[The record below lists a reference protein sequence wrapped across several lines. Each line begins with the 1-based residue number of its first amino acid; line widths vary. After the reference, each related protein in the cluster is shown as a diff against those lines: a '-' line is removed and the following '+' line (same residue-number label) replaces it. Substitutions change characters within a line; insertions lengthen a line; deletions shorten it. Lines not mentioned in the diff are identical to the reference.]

1 MKQLDELITKLDS
14 LYIPIYVKGKEYP
27 GNNPYILN
35 KINNML
41 EAGRLKKKYGKLSES
56 IETLEPED
64 LQFDDKRI
72 QWHGENKEY
81 FFYEE
86 LNNVSDDI
94 YDEANKLSDENAAR
108 LAIEV
113 KNENT

>member
-1 MKQLDELITKLDS
+1 MKQLDELIIKLDS

-41 EAGRLKKKYGKLSES
+41 EAGRLKKKYGNPAEL
-56 IETLEPED
+56 IGTLKPED
-64 LQFDDKRI
+64 LQFNDKRI
-72 QWHGENKEY
+72 QWGDERKEY
-81 FFYEE
+81 IFYQE

-94 YDEANKLSDENAAR
+94 YDEANKLSDINCVHLAA
-108 LAIEV
+108 EGHG
-113 KNENT
+113 